1 MSVTHSKHQLTVTVK
16 DELQKPAEV
25 TIERKETEP
34 GVETFRV
41 VLHSPDGRPLTG
53 QRLRLSHPLQDIHGS
68 WDPGLRNFRGLEVEW
83 GPLLRSRANHIAPV
97 QSFYN
102 PEGRNRLT
110 LACSDAR
117 HPLAIRCSVHEQTAE
132 LYCDIF
138 VRTVAFPESA
148 AYELG
153 LRIDTR
159 DVPYYEALRD
169 VVAWWE
175 SMPGYEPAEVP
186 EAARLPM
193 YSTWYG
199 YHQQLSAQEVER
211 QCALAKEAGC
221 ESVIVDHGWHENGE
235 ISGFS
240 SCGDWEPCPERFPDM
255 RAHVE
260 AVQRL
265 GMRYMLWMAVPYA
278 GNRSRAWKR
287 FEGKLLPEKPDTMLL
302 DPRYPDVR
310 AYLVS
315 TYERA
320 LRDWGLDGLKLDFID
335 RLPESVPAH
344 AEPKA
349 EGRDEPSVP
358 EAVIRLLEDV
368 SVRLC
373 AIRPDVMIEF
383 RQNYIG
389 PLMRKYG
396 NMMRAADCP
405 NDAATNR
412 IRTIDIRLLAGRT
425 AVHADMVMWHPGDS
439 AESAAMQLIHTL
451 FSVPQLS
458 VRLDAVPHDH
468 VEMVKHWLGFWK
480 EHRDAL
486 LDGELLP
493 LYPQLYYPVIHA
505 RTGRKLVSAVY
516 AAMVVRPERVPEQW
530 IIVNGTMGKEVIAD
544 LPFGVG
550 KRRMAVRD
558 CRGRMVTT
566 DEFDGAAGV
575 HKLII
580 PPAGWCELTA
590 VQDEAASE

>member
-1 MSVTHSKHQLTVTVK
+1 MSTKNKHQLTVTAAK
-16 DELQKPAEV
+16 DVTLPPAEAA
-25 TIERKETEP
+25 IERVETEQ
-34 GVETFRV
+34 GVDLFRV
-41 VLHSPDGRPLTG
+41 HLRSPDGGPLTE
-53 QRLRLSHPLQDIHGS
+53 QRIRLVHPLQDIHGS

-102 PEGRNRLT
+102 LEGRNRLT

-117 HPLAIRCSVHEQTAE
+117 HPLAIRCSVHEHTAE
-132 LYCDIF
+132 LYCDVY
-138 VRTVAFPESA
+138 VRTVAFPEKA
-148 AYELG
+148 EYEII
-153 LRIDTR
+153 LRVDTR
-159 DVPYYEALRD
+159 DVPYYESLRD
-169 VVAWWE
+169 VSAWWE
-175 SMPGYEPAEVP
+175 SIPGYEPADVP

-221 ESVIVDHGWHENGE
+221 EAVIVDHGWHRNGE

-265 GMRYMLWMAVPYA
+265 GMRYLLWMAVPYA
-278 GNRSRAWKR
+278 GNRSQAWKR
-287 FEGKLLPEKPDTMLL
+287 FEGKLLPEKPDTMML

-310 AYLVS
+310 TFLAS
-315 TYERA
+315 IYERA

-344 AEPKA
+344 AESKA
-349 EGRDEPSVP
+349 EGKDETSMT
-358 EAVIRLLEDV
+358 EAVIQLLDDV
-368 SVRLC
+368 SDRLRT
-373 AIRPDVMIEF
+373 IRPDVMIEF

-425 AVHADMVMWHPGDS
+425 AVHADMVMWHPNDS
-439 AESAAMQLIHTL
+439 VEHAAMQLVHTL
-451 FSVPQLS
+451 FAVPQLS
-458 VRLDAVPHDH
+458 VRLDAVPSDH
-468 VEMVKHWLGFWK
+468 VDMVKIWLAFWK

-486 LDGELLP
+486 LDGELMP
-493 LYPQLYYPVIHA
+493 LYPQLYYPVVHA
-505 RTGRKLVSAVY
+505 RTERKLVSAVY
-516 AAMVVRPERVPEQW
+516 AAMAVRPERVPEQW
-530 IIVNGTMGKEVIAD
+530 IIVNGTLGAEVIAD
-544 LPFGVG
+544 LPTAIG
-550 KRRMAVRD
+550 KRHMVVRD
-558 CRGRMVTT
+558 CLGRIAANET
-566 DEFDGAAGV
+566 FDGAAGV
-575 HKLII
+575 RKFAI
-580 PPAGWCELTA
+580 PPAGWCELK
-590 VQDEAASE
+590 AALL